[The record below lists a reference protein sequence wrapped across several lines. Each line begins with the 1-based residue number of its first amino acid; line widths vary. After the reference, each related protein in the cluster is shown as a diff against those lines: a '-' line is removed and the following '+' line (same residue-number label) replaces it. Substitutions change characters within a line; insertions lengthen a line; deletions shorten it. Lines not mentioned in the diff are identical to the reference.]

1 MQNAALKNK
10 SRIHTARI
18 RSVRWFVKPAPLMPG
33 QRVEVSPHEPAER
46 LDIGSQI
53 GSTKK

>member
-33 QRVEVSPHEPAER
+33 QRVEVAPHEPAER